1 MMEQE
6 KKETVN
12 AGAAGAGSEA
22 LNSMMGASQW
32 EQTDKFS
39 ESPLLTQRL
48 EPSVSSVDVAGYNYL
63 TARHIPENLRHP
75 DRAVVGSETFPPE
88 IGRLWPIVRD
98 NPHVIGDFTWTGYD
112 YLGEAGIGIPHY
124 GEVTAQGM
132 FLLFASLGHNG
143 QYRLICLPHSLLC

>member
-1 MMEQE
+1 MSDCLGSMMEQE

-48 EPSVSSVDVAGYNYL
+48 EPSVSSVDVAGYN
-63 TARHIPENLRHP
+63 
-75 DRAVVGSETFPPE
+75 
-88 IGRLWPIVRD
+88 
-98 NPHVIGDFTWTGYD
+98 
-112 YLGEAGIGIPHY
+112 
-124 GEVTAQGM
+124 
-132 FLLFASLGHNG
+132 
-143 QYRLICLPHSLLC
+143 

>member
-39 ESPLLTQRL
+39 ESPLLTGPL
-48 EPSVSSVDVAGYNYL
+48 
-63 TARHIPENLRHP
+63 
-75 DRAVVGSETFPPE
+75 
-88 IGRLWPIVRD
+88 
-98 NPHVIGDFTWTGYD
+98 
-112 YLGEAGIGIPHY
+112 
-124 GEVTAQGM
+124 
-132 FLLFASLGHNG
+132 
-143 QYRLICLPHSLLC
+143 